1 MRNLMITLL
10 LIVLSGCSTLGVQKN
25 FDDSI
30 KEIKQR
36 GNYAQIISKV
46 YNPNMTALKG
56 TIPTKGKLYIVASSP
71 KQINTKGPSSVI
83 KLEVTYIKNYSEFAN
98 YTLNGHSQNVINEFP
113 TFESCSDLCMNIQ
126 YLQLPI
132 SNEYLQLAAKKG
144 LSFTLSSSNKSI
156 VTQFDIPAGYIK
168 AVTNQF
174 INEPFKN
181 IAIEPSSSI
190 TDNNL
195 PSNLAEEM
203 VKYWFNQ
210 VPPEARKSTLAWL
223 LNQ

>member
-1 MRNLMITLL
+1 MFTLMLV
-10 LIVLSGCSTLGVQKN
+10 VLSGCSTLDVQKN

-30 KEIKQR
+30 KEIKQL
-36 GNYAQIISKV
+36 GNYSQVISKD
-46 YNPNMTALKG
+46 YNPDMTALKG
-56 TIPTKGKLYIVASSP
+56 TIPTKGKLYIVANSP
-71 KQINTKGPSSVI
+71 RQINTKTPSSVI
-83 KLEVTYIKNYSEFAN
+83 KLQVTYLKNYSEYAN
-98 YTLNGHSQNVINEFP
+98 YTLNGHSQSVINEFP

-132 SNEYLQLAAKKG
+132 SNEDLQSAAKKG

-156 VTQFDIPAGYIK
+156 MTQFDVPAGYIH
-168 AVTNQF
+168 AITNQF

-181 IAIEPSSSI
+181 IAIKPSSSI

-210 VPPEARKSTLAWL
+210 VPPERRNSTLAWL